1 MALMEEVVKSINSIK
16 FSLLSP
22 NEIRKLSVV
31 EIKTPD
37 TYDEDGVPITSGL
50 MDGRLGTLEPRQKCK
65 TCGHTAANCPG
76 HFGHIELV
84 EPVIHVSFAKIIY
97 KLLTSTCRNCG
108 RVLLSQDKVDR
119 LKIEIQKEIELM
131 NSVSQETYDK
141 IFKSMKNIRSCP
153 HCGEP
158 QYPIEFS
165 KPTTFYELIDGGAV
179 RLMPS
184 VIRERLERIPD
195 EDLLLFG
202 IDPKTA
208 RPEWAIL
215 QVLPVPPVCV
225 RPSITLE
232 SGIRSEDDLTHK
244 LVDIIR
250 INQKLKEALEAGVPA
265 N

>member
-215 QVLPVPPVCV
+215 
-225 RPSITLE
+225 
-232 SGIRSEDDLTHK
+232 
-244 LVDIIR
+244 
-250 INQKLKEALEAGVPA
+250 
-265 N
+265 